1 MAAFT
6 ISLGLPRK
14 QFRGSRIP
22 LVEEAWSSYL
32 SKGKSKHLESATCA
46 APVLC
51 GLYLLNHFTRM
62 ISLEVGG
69 IINPSLQMKEQVQ
82 RIESLTQVILVSG
95 GIRM

>member
-62 ISLEVGG
+62 ISLGG
-69 IINPSLQMKEQVQ
+69 RWHYKPQSADEGTSTENRVTYPSHTSKWWN
-82 RIESLTQVILVSG
+82 
-95 GIRM
+95 